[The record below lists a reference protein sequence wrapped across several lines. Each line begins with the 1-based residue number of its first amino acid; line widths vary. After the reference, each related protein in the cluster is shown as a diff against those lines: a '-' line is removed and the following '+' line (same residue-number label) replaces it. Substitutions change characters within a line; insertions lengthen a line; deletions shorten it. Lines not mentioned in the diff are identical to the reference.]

1 MKISFRKGGES
12 QEPVS
17 PAQPRMREHK
27 RRKTPVRKVVLT
39 VLCVAILVGGG
50 IMLYNRNTLYTY
62 GMVTGETLELTAD
75 VPTEIQQLFVS
86 KGDIVKKGDVLF
98 TQYSVEGEKR
108 VRQAEAALEAKLST
122 YDLIAGESG
131 DQRDYA
137 APLQNKLRFL
147 DLEQQGSAL
156 ARERMLSEARFEAR
170 RLKTLYESK
179 KERHENLEKLYR
191 LDATTLSQVRAAK
204 TEKELRYHEYILARD
219 HYQHVVES
227 NRIAEAEAEKSY
239 RARSSTLN
247 RSGIQEDS
255 DVDDLL
261 SEIERARAYRDHLR
275 QLYGAAGFTAPFDA
289 IITDVKVSTGSLVGG
304 GEPILSFASLNGL
317 WVDVYVAPDKAWMLT
332 DDKEILLYVN
342 GKRESVAGT
351 LTAMG
356 NVELRVPEVL
366 REKLPKLVSAV
377 YFHVA
382 VENDENLL
390 PGNVVRVVVK

>member
-27 RRKTPVRKVVLT
+27 RRKAPVRKVVLT

-75 VPTEIQQLFVS
+75 VTTEIQQLFVS

-98 TQYSVEGEKR
+98 TQYSVEGVKR
-108 VRQAEAALEAKLST
+108 IRQAEAVLESKLST

-156 ARERMLSEARFEAR
+156 ARERMLSEARFETR

-191 LDATTLSQVRAAK
+191 LDATTLSQVRAAE

-219 HYQHVVES
+219 HYTHVVES
-227 NRIAEAEAEKSY
+227 NRIAEAEAEKNY
-239 RARSSTLN
+239 RARMSTLN

-275 QLYGAAGFTAPFDA
+275 QLYGSAGFKAPFDA
-289 IITDVKVSTGSLVGG
+289 IITEVKVSAGSLVGG
-304 GEPILSFASLNGL
+304 GEPILSCASLNGL

-332 DDKEILLYVN
+332 EDKEILLYVD
-342 GKRESVAGT
+342 GKRESVPAT

-382 VENDENLL
+382 VEHDETLL